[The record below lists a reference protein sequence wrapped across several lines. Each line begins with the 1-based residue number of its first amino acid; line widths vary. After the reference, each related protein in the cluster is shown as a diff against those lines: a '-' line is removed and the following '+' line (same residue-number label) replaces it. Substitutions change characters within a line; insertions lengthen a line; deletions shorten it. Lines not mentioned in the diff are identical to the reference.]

1 MEKGKR
7 VLLVEDNP
15 GVAKVLQFN
24 LRSVGLDV
32 TLHYNGAEAW
42 DALQSGEF
50 DAVVTDFSMP
60 GMNGRELCQRMR
72 QSPEHADTPVVM
84 ITGHAMEREV
94 GDLKDKLGLAAVFA
108 KPYSPKELV
117 KTMQRLLEIT

>member
-1 MEKGKR
+1 MEKEKR

-24 LRSVGLDV
+24 LRSVGLEV
-32 TLHYNGAEAW
+32 TLHYNGDEAW

-50 DAVVTDFSMP
+50 DAVVTDYSMP
-60 GMNGRELCQRMR
+60 GMNGRELCERLR
-72 QSPEHADTPVVM
+72 QIPEHADTPVVM
-84 ITGHAMEREV
+84 VTGHAMEREV
-94 GDLKDKLGLAAVFA
+94 SDLKDQLGLAAVFA

-117 KTMQRLLEIT
+117 NTMKRLLAIT